1 MNNHYLLDTE
11 SVKTYLTEQLGIFSS
26 QEHLAA
32 EEIGDGNINYVFR
45 VRSEMSGKSI
55 IVKQADRLLRS
66 SGRPLDITRSKREA
80 EALRIYAAL
89 TPHLI
94 PQLYRY
100 DEEMSAIC
108 MEDISACGSLRKE
121 LMAGHPLPDQFA
133 ENAAAFLADAVFP
146 TSDLFVPPEEKKEQ
160 VKDFINP
167 ELCAISET
175 LVFSEP
181 YCNGKNRNRIT
192 AGNESFV
199 RNMLYTDEALK
210 AEVAALRETF
220 MNKAEALIH
229 GDLHTGSIFI
239 GREGTNGSCMKVIDP
254 EFAFYGPLGYDL
266 GNLIANLYFAWMYT
280 AFIGNTA
287 YTGGEAL
294 PADNHR
300 TEYPAAAACSEQRS
314 PAAGVQAI
322 SSDISDAESTDAGMS
337 PKADVPTESSD
348 AGSNAERIAA
358 AIEALPQLFT
368 AKAFAR
374 CRTAALSDPLYN
386 ERYIR
391 QRLADMVADAYGFA
405 GTEMIRRTVGDTKTA
420 EFDAM
425 GTDKRRI
432 AAERLLIKT
441 ARMLIKRRRQRGIGA
456 RAAAYFQHGCRN
468 ACSLAAISGRI
479 GMA

>member
-1 MNNHYLLDTE
+1 M
-11 SVKTYLTEQLGIFSS
+11 
-26 QEHLAA
+26 
-32 EEIGDGNINYVFR
+32 
-45 VRSEMSGKSI
+45 
-55 IVKQADRLLRS
+55 
-66 SGRPLDITRSKREA
+66 
-80 EALRIYAAL
+80 
-89 TPHLI
+89 
-94 PQLYRY
+94 
-100 DEEMSAIC
+100 
-108 MEDISACGSLRKE
+108 
-121 LMAGHPLPDQFA
+121 
-133 ENAAAFLADAVFP
+133 
-146 TSDLFVPPEEKKEQ
+146 
-160 VKDFINP
+160 
-167 ELCAISET
+167 CAISET

-199 RNMLYTDEALK
+199 RNMLYTDETLK
-210 AEVAALRETF
+210 AEIAALREVF

-239 GREGTNGSCMKVIDP
+239 GREGANGSCMKVIDP

-280 AFIGNTA
+280 AFIGNTVC
-287 YTGGEAL
+287 TGGEAL
-294 PADNHR
+294 PADNR
-300 TEYPAAAACSEQRS
+300 TEYPAAAACSERRS
-314 PAAGVQAI
+314 PATGTQAI

-358 AIEALPQLFT
+358 AIEVMPELFT
-368 AKAFAR
+368 VKALKR
-374 CRTAALSDPLYN
+374 CRNTPLSDPIYN

-432 AAERLLIKT
+432 AAERIVIKT
-441 ARMLIKRRRQRGIGA
+441 ACMLIKQRRKATIGE
-456 RAAAYFQHGCRN
+456 RAAAYFKRN
-468 ACSLAAISGRI
+468 L
-479 GMA
+479 

>member
-11 SVKTYLTEQLGIFSS
+11 SVKTYLTGQLGIFSS

-45 VRSEMSGKSI
+45 VRSEMNGKSI

-121 LMAGHPLPDQFA
+121 LMAGHPLPDRFA

-146 TSDLFVPPEEKKEQ
+146 TSDLFVPPEEKKER

-199 RNMLYTDEALK
+199 QKMLYTDEALK
-210 AEVAALRETF
+210 AEVAALREVF

-280 AFIGNTA
+280 AFIGNAA
-287 YTGGEAL
+287 YSGGEAR
-294 PADNHR
+294 PADNR

-314 PAAGVQAI
+314 SAAGVQAI
-322 SSDISDAESTDAGMS
+322 RSDASDAESTDTGMS
-337 PKADVPTESSD
+337 PKADIPTEFSG
-348 AGSNAERIAA
+348 AGDNAARIAA

-374 CRTAALSDPLYN
+374 CRTTALSDPLYN

-405 GTEMIRRTVGDTKTA
+405 GTEMIRRTIGDTKTA

-432 AAERLLIKT
+432 AAERIVIKT
-441 ARMLIKRRRQRGIGA
+441 ACMLIKQRRKATIGKC
-456 RAAAYFQHGCRN
+456 AAAYFKRGCRS

>member
-1 MNNHYLLDTE
+1 
-11 SVKTYLTEQLGIFSS
+11 
-26 QEHLAA
+26 
-32 EEIGDGNINYVFR
+32 
-45 VRSEMSGKSI
+45 
-55 IVKQADRLLRS
+55 
-66 SGRPLDITRSKREA
+66 
-80 EALRIYAAL
+80 
-89 TPHLI
+89 
-94 PQLYRY
+94 
-100 DEEMSAIC
+100 

-121 LMAGHPLPDQFA
+121 LMAGHPLPDRFA

-146 TSDLFVPPEEKKEQ
+146 TSDLFVPPEEKKER

-192 AGNESFV
+192 AGNEGFV
-199 RNMLYTDEALK
+199 QKMLYTDEALK
-210 AEVAALRETF
+210 AEVAALREVF

-280 AFIGNTA
+280 AFIGNAA
-287 YTGGEAL
+287 YSGGEAR
-294 PADNHR
+294 PADNR

-314 PAAGVQAI
+314 SAAGVQAI
-322 SSDISDAESTDAGMS
+322 RSDASDAESTDAGMS
-337 PKADVPTESSD
+337 PKADVRTESSD
-348 AGSNAERIAA
+348 AGSNAERITA
-358 AIEALPQLFT
+358 AIKALPELFT
-368 AKAFAR
+368 VKALKR
-374 CRTAALSDPLYN
+374 CRNTPLSDPIYN

-391 QRLADMVADAYGFA
+391 QRLADIVADAYGFA
-405 GTEMIRRTVGDTKTA
+405 GTEIIRRTVGDTKTA

-432 AAERLLIKT
+432 AAERIVIKT
-441 ARMLIKRRRQRGIGA
+441 ACMLIKQRRKRGIGA
-456 RAAAYFQHGCRN
+456 RAAAYFQHGCRRLQFQG
-468 ACSLAAISGRI
+468 A
-479 GMA
+479 

>member
-45 VRSEMSGKSI
+45 IRSEMNGKSI

-100 DEEMSAIC
+100 DEEMSTIC

-121 LMAGHPLPDQFA
+121 LMAGHPLPDRFA

-146 TSDLFVPPEEKKEQ
+146 TSDLFVPPEEKKER

-199 RNMLYTDEALK
+199 QKMLYTDEALK
-210 AEVAALRETF
+210 AEVAALREVF

-254 EFAFYGPLGYDL
+254 EFAFYGPIGYDL

-280 AFIGNTA
+280 AFSSAAHTNERNPSSENT
-287 YTGGEAL
+287 
-294 PADNHR
+294 
-300 TEYPAAAACSEQRS
+300 TERL
-314 PAAGVQAI
+314 
-322 SSDISDAESTDAGMS
+322 S
-337 PKADVPTESSD
+337 PKADMPTEFSETGD
-348 AGSNAERIAA
+348 NAARIAA
-358 AIEALPQLFT
+358 AIEALPELFT
-368 AKAFAR
+368 VKALER
-374 CRTAALSDPLYN
+374 CRKTPLSDPIYN

-405 GTEMIRRTVGDTKTA
+405 GTEMIRRTIGDTKTA

-432 AAERLLIKT
+432 AAERIVIKT
-441 ARMLIKRRRQRGIGA
+441 ACMLIKQRRKATIGK
-456 RAAAYFQHGCRN
+456 RAAAYFQHGCRS

>member
-11 SVKTYLTEQLGIFSS
+11 SVKTYLVEQLGLLSP
-26 QEHLAA
+26 QQPLMA

-45 VRSEMSGKSI
+45 VRSEASGKSI

-80 EALRIYAAL
+80 EALRIYAVL

-146 TSDLFVPPEEKKEQ
+146 TSDLFVPPEEKKER

-199 RNMLYTDEALK
+199 QKMLYTDEALK

-220 MNKAEALIH
+220 MNKTEALIH

-239 GREGTNGSCMKVIDP
+239 GRAGINGSCMKVIDP
-254 EFAFYGPLGYDL
+254 EFAFYGPIGYDL

-280 AFIGNTA
+280 VFSS
-287 YTGGEAL
+287 
-294 PADNHR
+294 
-300 TEYPAAAACSEQRS
+300 AACTDGRNTDSVNNTEQL
-314 PAAGVQAI
+314 
-322 SSDISDAESTDAGMS
+322 S
-337 PKADVPTESSD
+337 PKADMPTEFSETGD
-348 AGSNAERIAA
+348 NAARIAD
-358 AIEALPQLFT
+358 AIEVMPELFT
-368 AKAFAR
+368 VKALKR
-374 CRTAALSDPLYN
+374 CRNTPLSDPIYN

-391 QRLADMVADAYGFA
+391 QRLADIVADAYGFA
-405 GTEMIRRTVGDTKTA
+405 GTEIIRRTVGDTKTA
-420 EFDAM
+420 EFDTM
-425 GTDKRRI
+425 GTDTRRI
-432 AAERLLIKT
+432 LAERLLIKT

-456 RAAAYFQHGCRN
+456 RAAAYFQHGCRS